1 MSSLDWES
9 LEKEELLILVRQQAE
24 RIQQLENEKQEEHQV
39 R

>member
-24 RIQQLENEKQEEHQV
+24 RIQQLENEKQEDHLV

>member
-24 RIQQLENEKQEEHQV
+24 RIQQLENEKQEDHQV